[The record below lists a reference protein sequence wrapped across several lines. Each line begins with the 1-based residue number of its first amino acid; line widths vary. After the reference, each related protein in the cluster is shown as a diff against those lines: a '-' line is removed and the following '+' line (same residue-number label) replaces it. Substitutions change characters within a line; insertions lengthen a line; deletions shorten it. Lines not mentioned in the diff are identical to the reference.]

1 MRMEFDCNTDEND
14 WNFWTDRKCIEYG
27 CVTWLFFFVG
37 DPNRCY
43 CCCHCRTLNMLD
55 IRTEINGCSV
65 FCCSSQ
71 IFIRFVFVF
80 FLLIFFRLSFNARH
94 AIVILD
100 RRDHSK
106 CYCLFGFSH
115 PSRRLFQYIFCSFAL
130 SPIHGPFISLTVPL
144 PPPSR
149 SHFLIQ

>member
-27 CVTWLFFFVG
+27 CVTWLFFCWWSKPLLLLLPLPNTKYVG
-37 DPNRCY
+37 HSDRNKW
-43 CCCHCRTLNMLD
+43 MFF
-55 IRTEINGCSV
+55 

-130 SPIHGPFISLTVPL
+130 SPIHGPFISLTLPL

-149 SHFLIQ
+149 SYFLIQ